1 MKTANT
7 RRDGG
12 SQDITYTCTRTGDSI
27 KTSIKN
33 SLTNIANSKYNNT
46 STLSLS
52 FASDDGSSDLSFSYT
67 IGLTDAEKQQI
78 KDGTL
83 SAADLA
89 DSIYSSIQNNLS
101 SVTVS
106 NDGMAKQNVAY
117 TEKTVKE
124 AIKTNVYTQM
134 NYKRGLMVQ
143 TGALKD
149 QAVSIDYQILSAS
162 VIGITGLDVTS
173 FENASQSISRCD
185 SALETINSQRS
196 LFGAYQNRLEHA
208 KAVDDL
214 TAENTQSAESKLRDA
229 DMSDEMVAYSA
240 HNILVSAAQ
249 SMLSQANKSRET
261 VLSLLQ

>member
-1 MKTANT
+1 MTTAGA

-12 SQDITYTCTRTGDSI
+12 NSDITYTCTRTGDAI
-27 KTSIKN
+27 KTSIEN
-33 SLTNIANSKYNNT
+33 SLTSIANSTYNNT

-52 FASDDGSSDLSFSYT
+52 FSSSGGGSFSFSYT
-67 IGLTDAEKQQI
+67 IRLTDDEKQQI

-83 SAADLA
+83 SADDLA
-89 DSIYSSIQNNLS
+89 KSIYGSIQSNLS

-106 NDGMAKQNVAY
+106 NSGMATQNISY
-117 TEKTVKE
+117 TQRNATE
-124 AIKTNVYTQM
+124 AIQTDVYTTM

-143 TGALKD
+143 TGALKG

-162 VIGITGLDVTS
+162 IIGISGLDVTS
-173 FENASQSISRCD
+173 FDSASKAISRCD
-185 SALETINSQRS
+185 SALETINSERS
-196 LFGAYQNRLEHA
+196 QFGAYQNRLEHA
-208 KAVDDL
+208 KSVDDI
-214 TAENTQSAESKLRDA
+214 TSENTQSAESKLRDT

-249 SMLSQANKSRET
+249 SMLAQANKSPGK

>member
-1 MKTANT
+1 
-7 RRDGG
+7 
-12 SQDITYTCTRTGDSI
+12 
-27 KTSIKN
+27 
-33 SLTNIANSKYNNT
+33 
-46 STLSLS
+46 
-52 FASDDGSSDLSFSYT
+52 
-67 IGLTDAEKQQI
+67 
-78 KDGTL
+78 
-83 SAADLA
+83 
-89 DSIYSSIQNNLS
+89 
-101 SVTVS
+101 
-106 NDGMAKQNVAY
+106 
-117 TEKTVKE
+117 
-124 AIKTNVYTQM
+124 
-134 NYKRGLMVQ
+134 
-143 TGALKD
+143 LKD